1 MQNTLD
7 KVDELM
13 AELQSLQPLSHENKK
28 RLEQKFRLEFNYN
41 SNHLEGNTLTYS
53 ETQLLLIFDD
63 TKGNHSMRE
72 YEEMKAHDVAFHLVE
87 EWAMDKEQPLTEQS
101 IKNLNKTIQVRPFWK
116 NAITPDGQGVRRL
129 IKVGDYKEQPNSV
142 RLPNGEIF
150 EYASPTETPILMGEL
165 IDWYRSEEEGLH
177 PVTLAAMLHYK
188 FVRIHPFDD
197 GNGRVSRLL
206 MNYVLMRNGL
216 PPVII
221 KSKDK
226 DNYLRALHQADIGD
240 YEPFIDYIAEQLVWS
255 LDISIKAAKG
265 DRIDED
271 DDLDKKLALLKQEV
285 EAEENENDIQTRL
298 TTEAVR
304 AALKDWGYNFLT
316 ELALTTSKFNQ
327 FYDKS
332 SHYISLMLNGSGQ
345 TIQFEKELLFDQ
357 FEILLDKSDKDKS
370 LQEADLAFRCNL
382 SAFKK
387 GGLNTFGC
395 NYSVEIK
402 FEEYK
407 YEVFVGY
414 FETEGQGQKTRSYT
428 KKLLHKP
435 LLPEEIK
442 EINKQ
447 WGETLFKHIE
457 HYRKRQNG
465 NDKI

>member
-13 AELQSLQPLSHENKK
+13 VELQSLQPLNHETKM

-87 EWAMDKEQPLTEQS
+87 EWAKDKEQPLTEQS

-116 NAITPDGQGVRRL
+116 NAITPDGQDTRRL

-150 EYASPTETPILMGEL
+150 EYASPTETPILMSEL
-165 IDWYRSEEEGLH
+165 IDWYRSEEKGLH
-177 PVTLAAMLHYK
+177 PITLAAMLHYK

-206 MNYVLMRNGL
+206 MNYVLLKNGF

-240 YEPFIDYIAEQLVWS
+240 YEPFIDYIAEQLLWS

-265 DRIDED
+265 ESIEEDE
-271 DDLDKKLALLKQEV
+271 DLDKKLMLLKKEV
-285 EAEENENDIQTRL
+285 DAEDNENEIKERL
-298 TTEAVR
+298 TFGTLHEA
-304 AALKDWGYNFLT
+304 LSTWGYRLFT
-316 ELALTTSKFNQ
+316 ELAITTAKFND
-327 FYDKS
+327 FYDKPE
-332 SHYISLMLNGSGQ
+332 HHISLILERSGPF
-345 TIQFEKELLFDQ
+345 IQFEKELSFELF
-357 FEILLDKSDKDKS
+357 EAELAKNEKDKKM
-370 LQEADLAFRCNL
+370 QESEIRFQT
-382 SAFKK
+382 SFGVYKK
-387 GGLNTFGC
+387 GGLNSFGC
-395 NYSVEIK
+395 VYSILVK
-402 FEEYK
+402 FEEYH

-414 FETEGQGQKTRSYT
+414 FDYESQKQNTKSYI

-435 LLPEEIK
+435 LLVEEIK

-447 WGETLFKHIE
+447 WGETLLNHFE
-457 HYRKRQNG
+457 YFRKKLNNNG
-465 NDKI
+465 KS

>member
-13 AELQSLQPLSHENKK
+13 VEFQSLQPLSHENEK

-87 EWAMDKEQPLTEQS
+87 EWAKDKEQPLTEQS

-116 NAITPDGQGVRRL
+116 SAITPDGLDTRRL

-150 EYASPTETPILMGEL
+150 EYASPTETPILMSEL

-240 YEPFIDYIAEQLVWS
+240 YEPFIDYIAEQLLWS
-255 LDISIKAAKG
+255 LDISIKAAIG
-265 DRIDED
+265 GRIDED

-285 EAEENENDIQTRL
+285 EAEDNENEIQTSL
-298 TTEAVR
+298 TIGAVQN
-304 AALKDWGYNFLT
+304 ALKSWGYELFL
-316 ELALTTSKFNQ
+316 ELASTTSKFNQ
-327 FYDKS
+327 FYDKPD
-332 SHYISLMLNGSGQ
+332 HYISLVMDTSGPVDK
-345 TIQFEKELLFDQ
+345 FENEPSFDKIESVLGTADQ
-357 FEILLDKSDKDKS
+357 SKS
-370 LQEADLAFRCNL
+370 LQKADFRFQ
-382 SAFKK
+382 SSFGAFKK
-387 GGLNTFGC
+387 SGLNPFGC
-395 NYSVEIK
+395 HYSVEVK
-402 FEEYK
+402 FEQYH
-407 YEVFVGY
+407 YEVFVGC
-414 FETEGQGQKTRSYT
+414 FEEEGKPQNPKSFMKR
-428 KKLLHKP
+428 LLHKP

-442 EINKQ
+442 DINNQ
-447 WGETLFKHIE
+447 WGEALYNHIKY
-457 HYRKRQNG
+457 YRKRQNG
-465 NDKI
+465 ND